1 MTKTLAGGWNFGGL
15 TNPAL
20 SGDLGGVGAPGS
32 ISPADVLGR
41 FLSSWWGVAYV
52 AGGIIFLLYLMWG
65 GIEWAIAGS
74 NKDRIENA
82 KNKIS
87 NALIGLLLIAA
98 SYALIKLVGFVLGID
113 ILDALTFDL
122 EKLKP

>member
-1 MTKTLAGGWNFGGL
+1 MSTLVLLAKIS
-15 TNPAL
+15 NPAL
-20 SGDLGGVGAPGS
+20 SGDLGSGN
-32 ISPADVLGR
+32 PADVLGR

>member
-1 MTKTLAGGWNFGGL
+1 MKLLSMIN
-15 TNPAL
+15 NPAL
-20 SGDLGGVGAPGS
+20 SGDLGGAGDPGS
-32 ISPADVLGR
+32 ISPSDVLGR
-41 FLSSWWGVAYV
+41 FISSWWGVAYV
-52 AGGIIFLLYLMWG
+52 VAGIIFLLYLVWG

-74 NKDRIENA
+74 NKDRVENA

-87 NALIGLLLIAA
+87 NALMGLVLVAA
-98 SYALIKLVGFVLGID
+98 SYALIQLVGYVLGID